1 MSQAA
6 WNEPFQPWE
15 ESEDDRR
22 FKRILLASILIATIL
37 GVIVPYLPVP
47 QPERKELKD
56 VAPRLA
62 KLILEKKKV
71 VPPPPPPKPKEEKK
85 KDSEKKPDPKKPEQ
99 KKADQKQV
107 VKKAPPKPQN
117 ARKKAESVGLVA
129 LSDDLA
135 DLRESFD
142 MSSLDNK
149 PQQNAG
155 KQATVT
161 ATTSVVLTA
170 KATQGRGGINTGSLS
185 RSTGGSELA
194 SRKTTTVKS
203 SIGGTEKKAVRSSDG
218 RSVIRSQNEIEL
230 VFQKNKG
237 AIFSLYNRA
246 LRKDPTLQG
255 KVVLELTIAP
265 NGKVTDCHIVSSEL
279 NDPAL
284 ENKLVS
290 RVKLFRF
297 KASNV
302 SKVTIT
308 YPIDFLPS

>member
-6 WNEPFQPWE
+6 WNEPFLPWV
-15 ESEDDRR
+15 ESENDRR

-71 VPPPPPPKPKEEKK
+71 VPPPPPKPKEEKK
-85 KDSEKKPDPKKPEQ
+85 KETKKKQDQKKPKQ
-99 KKADQKQV
+99 KKTA
-107 VKKAPPKPQN
+107 KKEPPKPQN
-117 ARKKAESVGLVA
+117 ARKKAESAGLVA

-149 PQQNAG
+149 PQQKTG
-155 KQATVT
+155 KQATVA
-161 ATTSVVLTA
+161 ATTSAVLTA
-170 KATQGRGGINTGSLS
+170 KATQGSGGINTGSLS

-194 SRKTTTVKS
+194 SRKTTAVKS

-218 RSVIRSQNEIEL
+218 RSVVRSQDEIER

-265 NGKVTDCHIVSSEL
+265 NGSVVQCRIVSSEL

-284 ENKLVS
+284 ERKLVS

>member
-1 MSQAA
+1 MRQEA
-6 WNEPFQPWE
+6 WNEPFLPWV
-15 ESEDDRR
+15 ESANDRR
-22 FKRILLASILIATIL
+22 FKKILLASIMVATIL
-37 GVIVPYLPVP
+37 GVIVPFLPVP
-47 QPERKELKD
+47 EPERKELKD

-71 VPPPPPPKPKEEKK
+71 VPPPPPKPKPKEEKK
-85 KDSEKKPDPKKPEQ
+85 KETKKKPDQKKPEP
-99 KKADQKQV
+99 KKA
-107 VKKAPPKPQN
+107 KKKEPPKPQN
-117 ARKKAESVGLVA
+117 ARKKAESTGLVA

-149 PQQNAG
+149 PQQKTG
-155 KQATVT
+155 KQSTL
-161 ATTSVVLTA
+161 TSTSSVLTA
-170 KATQGRGGINTGSLS
+170 KATAGSGGISTGSLS

-194 SRKTTTVKS
+194 TRKTTTVKS
-203 SIGGTEKKAVRSSDG
+203 KIGGTEKKVTRSSDG
-218 RSVIRSQNEIEL
+218 RSVVRSQDEIER
-230 VFQKNKG
+230 VFQQNKS

-265 NGKVTDCHIVSSEL
+265 NGKVTKCRIVSSEL
-279 NDPAL
+279 NDPTL
-284 ENKLVS
+284 ERKLVS
-290 RVKLFRF
+290 RVKLFKF

-302 SKVTIT
+302 SQVTIT

>member
-1 MSQAA
+1 MSQGT
-6 WNEPFQPWE
+6 WNEPFLPWV
-15 ESEDDRR
+15 ESENDRR
-22 FKRILLASILIATIL
+22 FRRILVVSILVATIF
-37 GVIVPYLPVP
+37 GVIVPFLPVP
-47 QPERKELKD
+47 EPERKELKD

-71 VPPPPPPKPKEEKK
+71 VPTPPPKPKPKEEEKK
-85 KDSEKKPDPKKPEQ
+85 DVKKKPDQKKPEQ
-99 KKADQKQV
+99 KKA
-107 VKKAPPKPQN
+107 VKKEPPKPQN

-142 MSSLDNK
+142 MSSLENK
-149 PQQNAG
+149 PQQKAG
-155 KQATVT
+155 KQA
-161 ATTSVVLTA
+161 ALTSNTSSVLTA
-170 KATQGRGGINTGSLS
+170 KATKGSGGISTGSLS

-194 SRKTTTVKS
+194 TRTTTSVKS
-203 SIGGTEKKAVRSSDG
+203 TIGGTEKKVTRSSDG
-218 RSVIRSQNEIEL
+218 RSVVRGQDEIER

-265 NGKVTDCHIVSSEL
+265 NGKVTQCRIVSSEL

-284 ENKLVS
+284 ERKLIS
-290 RVKLFRF
+290 RVKLFKF

-302 SKVTIT
+302 SQVTIT

>member
-1 MSQAA
+1 MGRNT
-6 WNEPFQPWE
+6 WDEPFLPWV
-15 ESEDDRR
+15 ESANDRR
-22 FKRILLASILIATIL
+22 FKKILLASIMVATIL
-37 GVIVPYLPVP
+37 GLIVPFLPVP
-47 QPERKELKD
+47 EPERKELKD

-71 VPPPPPPKPKEEKK
+71 EPPPKPKPKPKEEKK
-85 KDSEKKPDPKKPEQ
+85 KETKKKPDQKKPEP
-99 KKADQKQV
+99 KKA
-107 VKKAPPKPQN
+107 KKKEPPKPQN
-117 ARKKAESVGLVA
+117 ARKKAESAGLVA

-149 PQQNAG
+149 PQQKTG
-155 KQATVT
+155 KQSTL
-161 ATTSVVLTA
+161 TSTSSVLTA
-170 KATQGRGGINTGSLS
+170 KATAGSGGISTGSLS

-194 SRKTTTVKS
+194 TRKTTTVKS
-203 SIGGTEKKAVRSSDG
+203 KIGGTEKKVARSSDG
-218 RSVIRSQNEIEL
+218 RSVVRSQDEIER
-230 VFQKNKG
+230 VFQQNKS

-265 NGKVTDCHIVSSEL
+265 SGQVTDCRIVSSEL

-284 ENKLVS
+284 ERKLVS
-290 RVKLFRF
+290 RVKLFKF
-297 KASNV
+297 KSSNV
-302 SKVTIT
+302 SQVTIT

>member
-6 WNEPFQPWE
+6 WNEPFLPWV
-15 ESEDDRR
+15 ESENDRR

-71 VPPPPPPKPKEEKK
+71 VPPPPPKPKEEKK
-85 KDSEKKPDPKKPEQ
+85 KETKKKQDQKKPKQ
-99 KKADQKQV
+99 KKTA
-107 VKKAPPKPQN
+107 KKEPPKPQS
-117 ARKKAESVGLVA
+117 ARKKAESAGLVA

-149 PQQNAG
+149 PQQKTG
-155 KQATVT
+155 KQATVS
-161 ATTSVVLTA
+161 ATTSAVLTA
-170 KATQGRGGINTGSLS
+170 KATQGSGGINTGSLS

-194 SRKTTTVKS
+194 SRKTTAVKS

-218 RSVIRSQNEIEL
+218 RSVVRSQDEIER

-265 NGKVTDCHIVSSEL
+265 NGSVVQCRIVSSEL

-284 ENKLVS
+284 ERKLVS
-290 RVKLFRF
+290 RVKLFKF